1 MSKHTIA
8 SPVITPTFTPDVAA
22 TNYVSTT
29 LWDERPAK
37 YAKNVLKHVCVFL
50 IILAICEGIAA
61 YAISQSLKNF
71 FQKLGWSNKG
81 STSMKLTY
89 DSVSQFMCVAA
100 GYASDEHFGKFKTL
114 ASMASFELIGLLL
127 LVIASLPS
135 VLSHLQTS
143 KVIFNIGL
151 FLGVAVSQVCL
162 QALVIS
168 YGGDQFSP
176 TAPPSEKA
184 LYFSGQYWGANFG
197 AFIGYLVFP
206 WVSIHGIG
214 AIPAD
219 YGYFFVYIVGLAVV
233 LAFSI
238 VLWTTRSRYVNVPPT
253 KQSIAVVIRVVSG
266 HARKNF
272 QAKLIVLGALLY
284 ITAFVCNI
292 LASVLSD
299 QGNVGHDISYASGVM
314 IVVATILWVSVGR
327 DSSFMESAK
336 RTLGGNVDSK
346 MVDEVKQVIRILP
359 LNAFNVFWWVCQNQR
374 GNNQSIVQQ
383 TDARLGNGT
392 FASQIPGPM
401 VQLFNPVAALFFIPL
416 LEKVIY
422 PLYRKYAGKSPSPYG
437 KILSGYCVAVVAMVW
452 TGCYEIIRRN
462 ATPLTYVDANGITQF
477 LLDDDGSEVM
487 NDIPWWTT
495 IPHYLLVSLAGV
507 LICIPSYDLNYSEV
521 PQSMRS
527 TSIALAF
534 FVNSMGSSLLSI
546 IVLLFGKY
554 IPANLNNGH
563 LEYLF
568 FTLGAVMVVNIFFFV
583 VVMKRMQF
591 GMNTNTES
599 KTPEHN
605 TA

>member
-1 MSKHTIA
+1 MPKHAVT
-8 SPVITPTFTPDVAA
+8 SPVLTPKLTPDV
-22 TNYVSTT
+22 TTSSYVSTS

-37 YAKNVLKHVCVFL
+37 YAKNVFKHVCVFL
-50 IILAICEGIAA
+50 IILSICEGVAA
-61 YAISQSLKNF
+61 FAISQSLKNF

-89 DSVSQFMCVAA
+89 DSASQFMCVVA

-114 ASMASFELIGLLL
+114 ASMASFELVGLFL

-135 VLSHLQTS
+135 VLSHLYVS

-176 TAPPSEKA
+176 TASPAEKV
-184 LYFSGQYWGANFG
+184 LFFSGQYWGANFG

-219 YGYFFVYIVGLAVV
+219 YGYFLVYVAGFAVV

-253 KQSIAVVIRVVSG
+253 KQSIAVMIRVVSG
-266 HARKNF
+266 HAKTNF
-272 QAKLIVLGALLY
+272 RARLIALSTTLY
-284 ITAFVCNI
+284 ITAFLFNI

-314 IVVATILWVSVGR
+314 IVVATVIWVYIGS
-327 DSSFMESAK
+327 DSTFMESAK
-336 RTLGGNVDSK
+336 RTLGGDIDPKVVD
-346 MVDEVKQVIRILP
+346 DVKRVIRILP
-359 LNAFNVFWWVCQNQR
+359 LNAFNVCWWVCQNQR

-383 TDARLGNGT
+383 TDTRLAGGT
-392 FASQIPGPM
+392 LASQIPGPM
-401 VQLFNPVAALFFIPL
+401 VQLCNPASALFFIVF
-416 LEKVIY
+416 LEKVVY
-422 PLYRKYAGKSPSPYG
+422 PTYTKYVGKRPSPYG
-437 KILSGYCVAVVAMVW
+437 KILAGYCVAVVAMFW
-452 TGCYEIIRRN
+452 TGAYEVIRRST
-462 ATPLTYVDANGITQF
+462 TPLTYVDASGSTQL
-477 LLDDDGSEVM
+477 LLDDDGGEVM

-507 LICIPSYDLNYSEV
+507 LICIPSYDLNYTEV

-546 IVLLFGKY
+546 IVLLFGKF

-568 FTLGAVMVVNIFFFV
+568 FTLGAIMIVNILFYV
-583 VVMKRMQF
+583 LIMNRMQF
-591 GMNTNTES
+591 GMNTRQES
-599 KTPEHN
+599 KAPESN
-605 TA
+605 VA

>member
-1 MSKHTIA
+1 MPKHAVA
-8 SPVITPTFTPDVAA
+8 SPVITPKFTPDIAA
-22 TNYVSTT
+22 TNYVITS

-37 YAKNVLKHVCVFL
+37 YAKNILKHVCVFL

-114 ASMASFELIGLLL
+114 ASMASFELVGLLL
-127 LVIASLPS
+127 LVVASLPS
-135 VLSHLQTS
+135 VLSHLQAS

-176 TAPPSEKA
+176 AAPPSQKA

-206 WVSIHGIG
+206 WVSLHGIG
-214 AIPAD
+214 TIPAD
-219 YGYFFVYIVGLAVV
+219 YGYFFVYAVGFAVV

-238 VLWTTRSRYVNVPPT
+238 VLWTTRARYVNVPPT
-253 KQSIAVVIRVVSG
+253 KQSIAVVIRIVSG
-266 HARKNF
+266 HAKTNIR
-272 QAKLIVLGALLY
+272 AKLIVLGALLY
-284 ITAFVCNI
+284 IVAFLCNI
-292 LASVLSD
+292 LASVISD

-314 IVVATILWVSVGR
+314 IVIATVLWVSIGR
-327 DSSFMESAK
+327 DCGFMESAK
-336 RTLGGNVDSK
+336 QSLGGNFDPKVVD
-346 MVDEVKQVIRILP
+346 DVKQVIRILP

-383 TDARLGNGT
+383 TDTRLGSGA

-401 VQLFNPVAALFFIPL
+401 VQLCNPLAALFFIPF
-416 LEKVIY
+416 LEKVVY
-422 PLYRKYAGKSPSPYG
+422 PLYAKYAGKPASPYG
-437 KILSGYCVAVVAMVW
+437 KILGGYSIAVVAMFW
-452 TGCYEIIRRN
+452 TGCYEIIRRR
-462 ATPLTYVDANGITQF
+462 TMPLTYVNTSGTTEL
-477 LLDDDGSEVM
+477 LLDDDGGEVM
-487 NDIPWWTT
+487 NDIPWWST

-568 FTLGAVMVVNIFFFV
+568 FTLGAIMIVNTFFFA
-583 VVMKRMQF
+583 VVMNKMKF
-591 GMNTNTES
+591 GMNTNKES
-599 KTPEHN
+599 KTPERS
-605 TA
+605 AA

>member
-1 MSKHTIA
+1 MSKHTVI
-8 SPVITPTFTPDVAA
+8 SPVITPKFTPEVTA
-22 TNYVSTT
+22 TSYVNTS
-29 LWDERPAK
+29 LWDERPTK
-37 YAKNVLKHVCVFL
+37 YAQNVIKHVCVFL

-114 ASMASFELIGLLL
+114 TSMASFELIGLFL
-127 LVIASLPS
+127 LVISSLPS
-135 VLSHLQTS
+135 VLNHLQAT
-143 KVIFNIGL
+143 
-151 FLGVAVSQVCL
+151 
-162 QALVIS
+162 LVIS

-184 LYFSGQYWGANFG
+184 LYFSSQYWGANFG

-214 AIPAD
+214 AIPSD
-219 YGYFFVYIVGLAVV
+219 YGYFFVYVVGFAVV
-233 LAFSI
+233 LVFSI

-266 HARKNF
+266 HAKTNF
-272 QAKLIVLGALLY
+272 RAKLVVLGTLLY
-284 ITAFVCNI
+284 VTAFVCNI

-299 QGNVGHDISYASGVM
+299 QGNVGHDISYVSGVM
-314 IVVATILWVSVGR
+314 IVIATIIWVCIGR

-336 RTLGGNVDSK
+336 QTLGGRYDSNTVD
-346 MVDEVKQVIRILP
+346 DVKQVIRILP

-383 TDARLGNGT
+383 TDTRLGNDT

-401 VQLFNPVAALFFIPL
+401 VQLFNPVAALFVIPL
-416 LEKVIY
+416 LEKVVY
-422 PLYRKYAGKSPSPYG
+422 PSYTKYAGKPPSAYG
-437 KILSGYCVAVVAMVW
+437 KILVGYCVAVVAMFW
-452 TGCYEIIRRN
+452 TGAYEVIRRST
-462 ATPLTYVDANGITQF
+462 TPLTYVDTNGVTQF
-477 LLDDDGSEVM
+477 LLDDDGKQVM

-495 IPHYLLVSLAGV
+495 IPHYLLVALAGV

-546 IVLLFGKY
+546 IVLLFGKF

-568 FTLGAVMVVNIFFFV
+568 FTLGVLMMVNIVFFV
-583 VVMKRMQF
+583 VVMNRMQF
-591 GMNTNTES
+591 GMNTKNES
-599 KTPEHN
+599 KTP
-605 TA
+605 TTSVA